1 MDFTLHRTAVIEAP
15 PDDVFAVITDI
26 DHLPDWNAEIPR
38 VLESPAALEVGTQWL
53 VEIHALGTHW
63 NSRSQVVELDRS
75 RRRFAYRSVSDD
87 GNPSFADWTWDVA
100 DDPAGSRVTAEVHV
114 NPRTFWRKHLL
125 STLRRP
131 SLDKAVQRSLRT
143 LPEQVVAR

>member
-1 MDFTLHRTAVIEAP
+1 MEFTLHRTAVVEAP
-15 PDDVFAVITDI
+15 PDDVFGLITDV

-38 VLESPAALEVGTQWL
+38 VLESPAVLEVGTQWL

-63 NSRSQVVELDRS
+63 NSRSQVVELDRL

-100 DDPAGSRVTAEVHV
+100 DEPGGSRVTAEVHV
-114 NPRTFWRKHLL
+114 NPRTFWRRHLL

-131 SLDKAVQRSLRT
+131 SLDRAVQRSLRT